1 VSDSGIGLDTAQIK
15 RLFKPFTQANVEIAR
30 RFGGAGLGLA
40 YARRITRA
48 MDGDLTV
55 KSRRGKGSKFRLCV
69 AVDLASARGNT
80 HSADS
85 RGSAQPLERSLHIL
99 CVEDNPFGRVVLNTL
114 LSELGLRA
122 DFVGSGEAA
131 IEAVAV
137 GTYDAV
143 LMDVTLT
150 GIDGIEAT
158 RRIRALPAKASRL
171 PIICI
176 SGRSSAEEEA
186 SVRAAGADDYLP
198 KPLGASAL
206 ASVLHPILADPR

>member
-1 VSDSGIGLDTAQIK
+1 
-15 RLFKPFTQANVEIAR
+15 
-30 RFGGAGLGLA
+30 
-40 YARRITRA
+40 
-48 MDGDLTV
+48 MDGDLAVT
-55 KSRRGKGSKFRLCV
+55 SRRGKGSKFKLSI
-69 AVDLASARGNT
+69 AVDLANPRGNE
-80 HSADS
+80 HGPDPRASVQS
-85 RGSAQPLERSLHIL
+85 SERSLHIL

-114 LSELGLRA
+114 LTELGHRA

-131 IEAVAV
+131 VEAVSV
-137 GTYDAV
+137 GAYDAV
-143 LMDVTLT
+143 LMDVTLA

-176 SGRSSAEEEA
+176 SGRSSVEEEA

-206 ASVLHPILADPR
+206 GSVLHPISAGHR